1 MLLEVNKGDAGREV
15 MGNNGALAGSG
26 FSLGEL
32 LLQGSELGM
41 RGSDSCIHRLMCGEL
56 TEGGKGSSKRLGCGC
71 DIVLGR
77 DGGGLD

>member
-1 MLLEVNKGDAGREV
+1 
-15 MGNNGALAGSG
+15 
-26 FSLGEL
+26 
-32 LLQGSELGM
+32 M